1 MPFRFPSDTTRL
13 VGLDTDVGPNESRIH
28 TIPES
33 LMVDNEHLAR
43 QYLTSSINVVNS
55 QCGDSLEV
63 VNFDLTLGKSELGF
77 ETPNQMLSDLESKTQ
92 SVDIDGAIYPL
103 LQDRLAKFLSS
114 PVPCKQHPPVDDT
127 TPPLITP
134 TQTHRPLS
142 DLHLLVATMGPSPP
156 ETSSSV
162 LLDLI
167 STPTLPCFQIDP
179 DTPPKDT
186 DSISI
191 AQLSCEETDDD
202 LVHRNWSQ
210 FPHLNHGLGDPSDRL
225 FEQTHKFDS
234 KSFLSHSTHGYY
246 DMSHLNLQTHQI
258 WRGRQND
265 PSKQTFFHH
274 LDNLTRN
281 LPITNS
287 SSYVQPP
294 FNKIKKPKPAFL
306 FPKLSTPQHIQSL
319 HLLQTLLSLGIRS
332 HIELL
337 TVIRHSLSILCVEL
351 SLLWDQVEPPFAPST
366 QPCMFQPLIT
376 PLCVKSDI
384 INPQSP
390 SLCHIFAEF
399 RDWVS
404 HEMDDLMNLHHAGE
418 PTDQFDL
425 FSQGQHLIHQILLVI
440 DSTKMSLPLN
450 IHDTLADL
458 GRVSSA
464 LTQTTEFLASST
476 SISNFKG
483 HSDDHLDEPLVS
495 SIPPNL
501 KTLINSSFHPI
512 NSFSSPDVSPYQS
525 YFLLPQ
531 QKQQLA
537 QILYHFTVSQGFTK
551 PSQLPSKKT
560 ANIRWSHSHIHAFKR
575 SFVKLM
581 SHISPLRLRKR
592 RHTNAFSK
600 PAQHLPTQS
609 TSQPLTDPPTPSPL
623 QQDFSSLLSKALY
636 PYPHKQPVFNTDHS
650 IDWHSVLDNI
660 LAAPPCPTSNSSPH
674 ISPFSALFKA
684 LLPESLPCCRKPAS
698 LLSHTTKFKL
708 LDEFTPTFPHQPK
721 VLETPNDEQSVD
733 SQPTLIQLPQQ
744 STLLTLLPA
753 DLPHKL
759 SCAVSSSPVVI
770 IDACE
775 TSQKRNL
782 VAMSL
787 FKSDQLASAI
797 LTPQMY
803 DDSSPPLTH
812 ILLNNYSLSVDHN
825 PIEFNVRRNSLYKA
839 SPMVSPNTTFG
850 LPISISLFGPPTPI
864 PSLIPKSLS
873 IMQPKDLP
881 CPEQSHTVLPILFV
895 SDLTISTPF
904 SKFQKLSSSI
914 ERIVPDSDNYHLHQ
928 QLESVLSSSTE
939 LPSLIHIPVPHFD
952 YLEHTSLL
960 IQQSFT
966 HLATHNP
973 SNLRNP
979 PTKFVHWLLS
989 LSPRALNQSFNP
1001 SNHSIK
1007 YFNPSLTFT
1016 FPVLTAHPITTLQTY
1031 FSQWVS
1037 MLSSPLTPQT
1047 LTALQSHRIWLRQL
1061 CNPARKTSPWLSSA
1075 QFKQTLLTL
1084 NKKKFAKFERKY
1096 PHLLRTLQLARRFA
1110 VRNVPSDILSSLTS
1124 LILTL
1129 PNLPS
1134 NNALYPKMPSK
1145 PMGLLKSKPAPMAQ
1159 ITTKRTPHYQ
1169 SQLKQR
1175 KNCNILSASSNP
1187 YRKQFYLSNYFNNP
1201 KKKSSNL
1208 INILFL
1214 ESYHSLTDSQ
1224 VHHYRSPNRAKLS
1237 SSTLPLLDPN
1247 LADDPLNSN
1256 DKSPVFLDTSGRL
1269 TNINHYNIT
1278 PNTNNNPFVP
1288 PLERPNLVLAPLS
1301 SFLITDGLKYTT
1313 LLHATSP
1320 YGSSD
1325 FNQSSHHNK
1334 LGYNQRF
1341 SVNGL
1346 DSIQA
1351 PDQHLAD
1358 ILLYSPPLTNGY
1370 YQALFSPIPSLEFYS
1385 SLFHSHLEAEPT
1397 NSQADETEDFKA
1409 LQKALLTTTV
1419 ADHRKDFFSPHTHS
1433 LNDPH
1438 YSNNNTLSNRT
1449 TATYRQQSGFC
1460 LSGSRIQPQLTPVSD
1475 YQLYQEV
1482 SLRDNQ
1488 LHSFRFMNNI
1498 AAVKTNDSPLD
1509 RFILNR
1515 HVYSSPLNDL
1525 FVDQHNL
1532 VLRSTLH
1539 HSKLRSSDIINT
1551 KPNLNSSVTSTDN
1564 SFRLPRD
1571 PIGTS
1576 LPGEPHSSLFSTPAA
1591 HLFQS
1596 LVSEIF
1602 TEQAL
1607 ARTST

>member
-1 MPFRFPSDTTRL
+1 
-13 VGLDTDVGPNESRIH
+13 
-28 TIPES
+28 
-33 LMVDNEHLAR
+33 
-43 QYLTSSINVVNS
+43 
-55 QCGDSLEV
+55 
-63 VNFDLTLGKSELGF
+63 
-77 ETPNQMLSDLESKTQ
+77 
-92 SVDIDGAIYPL
+92 
-103 LQDRLAKFLSS
+103 
-114 PVPCKQHPPVDDT
+114 
-127 TPPLITP
+127 
-134 TQTHRPLS
+134 
-142 DLHLLVATMGPSPP
+142 
-156 ETSSSV
+156 
-162 LLDLI
+162 
-167 STPTLPCFQIDP
+167 
-179 DTPPKDT
+179 
-186 DSISI
+186 
-191 AQLSCEETDDD
+191 
-202 LVHRNWSQ
+202 
-210 FPHLNHGLGDPSDRL
+210 
-225 FEQTHKFDS
+225 
-234 KSFLSHSTHGYY
+234 
-246 DMSHLNLQTHQI
+246 
-258 WRGRQND
+258 
-265 PSKQTFFHH
+265 
-274 LDNLTRN
+274 
-281 LPITNS
+281 
-287 SSYVQPP
+287 
-294 FNKIKKPKPAFL
+294 
-306 FPKLSTPQHIQSL
+306 
-319 HLLQTLLSLGIRS
+319 
-332 HIELL
+332 
-337 TVIRHSLSILCVEL
+337 
-351 SLLWDQVEPPFAPST
+351 
-366 QPCMFQPLIT
+366 
-376 PLCVKSDI
+376 
-384 INPQSP
+384 
-390 SLCHIFAEF
+390 
-399 RDWVS
+399 
-404 HEMDDLMNLHHAGE
+404 
-418 PTDQFDL
+418 
-425 FSQGQHLIHQILLVI
+425 
-440 DSTKMSLPLN
+440 
-450 IHDTLADL
+450 
-458 GRVSSA
+458 
-464 LTQTTEFLASST
+464 
-476 SISNFKG
+476 
-483 HSDDHLDEPLVS
+483 
-495 SIPPNL
+495 
-501 KTLINSSFHPI
+501 
-512 NSFSSPDVSPYQS
+512 
-525 YFLLPQ
+525 
-531 QKQQLA
+531 
-537 QILYHFTVSQGFTK
+537 
-551 PSQLPSKKT
+551 
-560 ANIRWSHSHIHAFKR
+560 
-575 SFVKLM
+575 
-581 SHISPLRLRKR
+581 
-592 RHTNAFSK
+592 
-600 PAQHLPTQS
+600 
-609 TSQPLTDPPTPSPL
+609 
-623 QQDFSSLLSKALY
+623 
-636 PYPHKQPVFNTDHS
+636 
-650 IDWHSVLDNI
+650 
-660 LAAPPCPTSNSSPH
+660 
-674 ISPFSALFKA
+674 
-684 LLPESLPCCRKPAS
+684 
-698 LLSHTTKFKL
+698 
-708 LDEFTPTFPHQPK
+708 
-721 VLETPNDEQSVD
+721 
-733 SQPTLIQLPQQ
+733 
-744 STLLTLLPA
+744 
-753 DLPHKL
+753 
-759 SCAVSSSPVVI
+759 
-770 IDACE
+770 
-775 TSQKRNL
+775 
-782 VAMSL
+782 
-787 FKSDQLASAI
+787 
-797 LTPQMY
+797 
-803 DDSSPPLTH
+803 
-812 ILLNNYSLSVDHN
+812 
-825 PIEFNVRRNSLYKA
+825 
-839 SPMVSPNTTFG
+839 
-850 LPISISLFGPPTPI
+850 
-864 PSLIPKSLS
+864 
-873 IMQPKDLP
+873 
-881 CPEQSHTVLPILFV
+881 
-895 SDLTISTPF
+895 
-904 SKFQKLSSSI
+904 
-914 ERIVPDSDNYHLHQ
+914 
-928 QLESVLSSSTE
+928 
-939 LPSLIHIPVPHFD
+939 
-952 YLEHTSLL
+952 
-960 IQQSFT
+960 
-966 HLATHNP
+966 
-973 SNLRNP
+973 
-979 PTKFVHWLLS
+979 
-989 LSPRALNQSFNP
+989 
-1001 SNHSIK
+1001 
-1007 YFNPSLTFT
+1007 
-1016 FPVLTAHPITTLQTY
+1016 
-1031 FSQWVS
+1031 
-1037 MLSSPLTPQT
+1037 
-1047 LTALQSHRIWLRQL
+1047 
-1061 CNPARKTSPWLSSA
+1061 
-1075 QFKQTLLTL
+1075 
-1084 NKKKFAKFERKY
+1084 
-1096 PHLLRTLQLARRFA
+1096 
-1110 VRNVPSDILSSLTS
+1110 
-1124 LILTL
+1124 
-1129 PNLPS
+1129 
-1134 NNALYPKMPSK
+1134 MPSK